1 MTTIDVLRVF
11 TDENGA
17 FGNEL
22 GIVESTDDTRGSEQR
37 IAIALGFSE
46 TVFVDGVADDRASIR
61 IFTPADELPFAGHPS
76 VGAAW
81 WFARTGR
88 EVAVLVE
95 KAGDVAVRYDGDTT
109 WIAGRAE
116 WAPAFAFTGFATTA
130 EVDALDPDD
139 YTSGMNYAHAWI
151 DEPAGVLRSRMFG
164 PAHNIRED
172 EATGA
177 AAVAV
182 TTRLDRD
189 LEIRQGAGS
198 LLFTRRGTD
207 GVVEVGGRTVWDRR
221 FELSAD

>member
-11 TDENGA
+11 TDENGD

-22 GIVESTDDTRGSEQR
+22 GIVESTDETRGNEQR
-37 IAIALGFSE
+37 IAVALGFSE
-46 TVFVDGVADDRASIR
+46 TVFVDGVADGRATIR

-81 WFARTGR
+81 WFAQTGR
-88 EVAVLVE
+88 GVDVLVE
-95 KAGDVAVRYDGDTT
+95 RAGDVAVRRDGDTT

-116 WAPAFAFTGFATTA
+116 WAPEFAFVAYDTPV
-130 EVDALDPDD
+130 EVDALDAAD
-139 YTSGMNYAHAWI
+139 YETGMNYAHAWI

-164 PAHNIRED
+164 PEHDIAED

-182 TTRLDRD
+182 TTRLGRD
-189 LEIRQGAGS
+189 LEIHQGAGS

-221 FELSAD
+221 FELPA